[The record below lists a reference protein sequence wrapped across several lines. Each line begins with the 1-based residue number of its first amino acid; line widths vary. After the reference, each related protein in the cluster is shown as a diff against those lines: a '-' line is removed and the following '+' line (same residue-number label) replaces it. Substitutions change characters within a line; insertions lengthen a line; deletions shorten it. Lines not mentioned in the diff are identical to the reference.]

1 MTVQID
7 NIDAI
12 KDELQT
18 IKEQHETDPS
28 NMYLDANWM
37 AVIYKGNDSAVKVQ
51 CKKDYYGWMLFNTST
66 NSAGTSLADK
76 IGNAIADY
84 PELTIVEHQL

>member
-1 MTVQID
+1 MTLQID
-7 NIDAI
+7 TIDTI

-37 AVIYKGNDSAVKVQ
+37 AVIYKGDNSSVKVQ
-51 CKKDYYGWMLFNTST
+51 CQKDYYGWMLFKTST
-66 NSAGTSLADK
+66 NSAGTRLAEK
-76 IGNAIADY
+76 INNAIADY
-84 PELTIVEHQL
+84 PELTIVERQL